1 MGVKD
6 EENLYLQTLKEDA
19 VTFENEGRDSS
30 LGNPYSNNI
39 IQDKNGKSLFQV
51 RKKSEAA
58 LLQDRIQRLQKSNP
72 LTLKN
77 SQSPHHLAIS
87 NIINKEEGDEDDRGE
102 KPHKHHHRNR
112 SPHFQNLVMAS

>member
-72 LTLKN
+72 LTL
-77 SQSPHHLAIS
+77 
-87 NIINKEEGDEDDRGE
+87 
-102 KPHKHHHRNR
+102 
-112 SPHFQNLVMAS
+112 